1 MGNEATTPGRRGDRR
16 RRGALAVGVCL
27 ALIALAQVGARP
39 AAALP
44 AGAAPE
50 PGLDFNV
57 LLGSADTMFTI
68 SLSNT
73 SNTCPGDSPDY
84 RWNTF
89 VVDSSVD
96 AATLTYGADG
106 PIGSGTEFVKPIFDA
121 SGGPVANRPIV
132 GGVVPSAAV
141 AYTFN
146 PYRSLP
152 GGIPTA
158 VYKVGIACTL
168 NGETRRFW
176 QRSITFNPAP
186 TLFTWN
192 LGGVPATTPP
202 ATTPPATTVPPP
214 PTVAPGTT
222 VVTPPTTVAAP
233 PPTTAVASGGP
244 PVSARPTSGRRLPVA
259 GSETLPVVG
268 WAVLLVLLGRGLVRI
283 GRPARPRRRQTPAV
297 SGTVL
302 PAPVFASLPLVFVGG
317 SWIVP
322 EFGDGPMQQRER
334 RATVGENHV
343 VGGMQEQRQPRA

>member
-1 MGNEATTPGRRGDRR
+1 MGNEATSSGRPGDRR

-27 ALIALAQVGARP
+27 TVAALAQVGARP

-57 LLGSADTMFTI
+57 LLGSADTQFTI
-68 SLSNT
+68 SLSDT

-96 AATLTYGADG
+96 AATLTYGPDG
-106 PIGSGTEFVKPIFDA
+106 PISSGTQFVKPIFDA
-121 SGGPVANRPIV
+121 AGGPVANRPIV

-152 GGIPTA
+152 DGIPTA

-192 LGGVPATTPP
+192 LGGVPA
-202 ATTPPATTVPPP
+202 AAPPATTVPPP
-214 PTVAPGTT
+214 PTAAPGTT
-222 VVTPPTTVAAP
+222 VAPPITTVAAP

-244 PVSARPTSGRRLPVA
+244 PAPARPSSGRLPVA
-259 GSETLPVVG
+259 GAETLPIVG
-268 WAVLLVLLGRGLVRI
+268 WGVLLVLLGRGLVRI
-283 GRPARPRRRQTPAV
+283 GRPARPRRRPTPAV
-297 SGTVL
+297 SGTAL

-317 SWIVP
+317 SLIVA
-322 EFGDGPMQQRER
+322 EFGDALVQQ
-334 RATVGENHV
+334 
-343 VGGMQEQRQPRA
+343 Q

>member
-1 MGNEATTPGRRGDRR
+1 MPGRRGDRR

-27 ALIALAQVGARP
+27 AVAAVAQVGARP

-44 AGAAPE
+44 AGAAAE

-57 LLGSADTMFTI
+57 VLGSADTQFTI

-96 AATLTYGADG
+96 AATLTYGPDG
-106 PIGSGTEFVKPIFDA
+106 PINSGTQFVKPIFDA
-121 SGGPVANRPIV
+121 AGGPVANRPIV
-132 GGVVPSAAV
+132 GGVVPSTAV

-192 LGGVPATTPP
+192 LNTLPAVTPP
-202 ATTPPATTVPPP
+202 ATTPPAATVPPP
-214 PTVAPGTT
+214 PTAAPGTT
-222 VVTPPTTVAAP
+222 VAAPPTTVAGA

-244 PVSARPTSGRRLPVA
+244 PPPARPTSGRRLPVA
-259 GSETLPVVG
+259 GSETLPIVG
-268 WAVLLVLLGRGLVRI
+268 WGVLLVLIGRGLVRI
-283 GRPARPRRRQTPAV
+283 GRPARPRRRPAPAV
-297 SGTVL
+297 SGMAL
-302 PAPVFASLPLVFVGG
+302 PAPAFASLPLVFVGG
-317 SWIVP
+317 SWIVA
-322 EFGDGPMQQRER
+322 EFGDALVQQ
-334 RATVGENHV
+334 
-343 VGGMQEQRQPRA
+343 QPHQQ